1 VLEKEDAKDNRFLQD
16 RASSTSKKLNDGQED
31 PEPQDNDLHEAAMLS
46 DLGTIG
52 KKAKER
58 VSSALKL
65 LQKVHSETT
74 DSDYK
79 MLLGNH
85 MKVLKKLD
93 GNVKVE
99 DIKDKLIKATQ
110 CVKKAKA
117 S

>member
-1 VLEKEDAKDNRFLQD
+1 MQEKAETKDPDLE
-16 RASSTSKKLNDGQED
+16 
-31 PEPQDNDLHEAAMLS
+31 EAVMLS

-58 VSSALKL
+58 VSSALKWM
-65 LQKVHSETT
+65 QKVHSETT

-85 MKVLKKLD
+85 IKVLKKLD

-110 CVKKAKA
+110 CVKRAKA
-117 S
+117 A